1 MKKKIKVL
9 IIEDNPGDVLLIMDA
24 LEGDDDVEVVEVMG
38 NGEKA
43 IEYLK
48 KHNTLSDQKRPN
60 LVLLDINLPRIDGHE
75 VLQFIKTNDIT
86 KELPV
91 VMLSSS
97 SADVDIRKSYREH
110 ANCYIVKSSGDKDL
124 SDVVVDI
131 KNFWYS
137 LAELPNRH

>member
-1 MKKKIKVL
+1 MKKRMKIL
-9 IIEDNPGDVLLIMDA
+9 IIEDNPGDVMLIMEA
-24 LEGDDDVEVVEVMG
+24 LEDDDDVEVVDVMT

-48 KHNTLSDQKRPN
+48 KHDTQPDHKRPN
-60 LVLLDINLPRIDGHE
+60 LVLLDINLPKIDGHE
-75 VLQFIKTNDIT
+75 VLQFIKSHDIT

-97 SADVDIRKSYREH
+97 SADTDIRKSYKEH
-110 ANCYIVKSSGDKDL
+110 ANCYIVKSTGERDL

-131 KNFWYS
+131 KNFWNS
-137 LAELPNRH
+137 LAELPDRS